1 MEALETIEMLRREL
15 HIHQNQLTAE
25 KETIT
30 GLQQKVV
37 DLGAECE
44 RLLKA
49 DLKKEV
55 RTLNCLIIQFTIPL
69 TAISMAE
76 RILLSDIEVA
86 FM

>member
-15 HIHQNQLTAE
+15 HMHQNQLVAE
-25 KETIT
+25 RETIT

-37 DLGAECE
+37 DLSAECE

-55 RTLNCLIIQFTIPL
+55 RTLRLSHYPVRDTINSNL
-69 TAISMAE
+69 N
-76 RILLSDIEVA
+76 V
-86 FM
+86 